1 VRDRRCATLAGL
13 VEGLVRSPPVP
24 AGVGNISFG
33 ATLVGNGRMT
43 VDNLGIAIAPRAGGP
58 IAIGIGVSPRTLL
71 GSLLFGLVLAPVIG
85 AVAYDR
91 YDVGGRDSRPCAG
104 RRLWRGTR
112 RPEAPAIRTV
122 CACARFALAWLI
134 SVPRYGLIVAV

>member
-1 VRDRRCATLAGL
+1 MTARFARTTCATAAARPSRGWSKASFDL
-13 VEGLVRSPPVP
+13 PPVP

-43 VDNLGIAIAPRAGGP
+43 VDNFGIAIAPRAGGP
-58 IAIGIGVSPRTLL
+58 IGIGIGVSPRTLL

-91 YDVGGRDSRPCAG
+91 VRRWRAG
-104 RRLWRGTR
+104 LETVRG
-112 RPEAPAIRTV
+112 AATV
-122 CACARFALAWLI
+122 ERHTA
-134 SVPRYGLIVAV
+134 S

>member
-1 VRDRRCATLAGL
+1 M
-13 VEGLVRSPPVP
+13 P

-43 VDNLGIAIAPRAGGP
+43 VDNLGIAIAPRAGGQ

-91 YDVGGRDSRPCAG
+91 VRRWRAG
-104 RRLWRGTR
+104 LETVRG
-112 RPEAPAIRTV
+112 AATV
-122 CACARFALAWLI
+122 ERHTA
-134 SVPRYGLIVAV
+134 S